1 MSDLSQYTVEQ
12 LEGELTGIHVQI
24 RQIKLHKREVV
35 AAIERKRAEA
45 RAQQLVD
52 SLSDAEK
59 KAVAQVIGAA
69 GIASGEAVGTP
80 GAG

>member
-1 MSDLSQYTVEQ
+1 MSDLSQFTVEQ
-12 LEGELTGIHVQI
+12 LEAELTH
-24 RQIKLHKREVV
+24 LHAEGRTLKAKKRAVV
-35 AAIERKRAEA
+35 LALDRKRAEA

-59 KAVAQVIGAA
+59 KAVAQVIGAS

-80 GAG
+80 GAV